1 VLIAPGVHVVHVS
14 EEKLM
19 HPGGTNVYLVG
30 DRDRVLVDS
39 GEDTEAVAGNILD
52 YLDGLGRPPLREI
65 VVTHSHPDH
74 WGGARRVAAATG
86 ARLRAFNFAAWDED
100 KRRALDG
107 VASVDSLADNEL
119 IAVDGKRLRAVH
131 TPGHSPE
138 HLCYFLEAERILFS
152 GDTILGIGTTV
163 IQDLGAYMTSL
174 ERLLSLHPDAICPGH
189 GPVIADAEARIGEYI
204 RHRQMRERQI
214 LAVLVEKPRTVR
226 QIVKILYHD
235 VDRRLHKP
243 AARNVQTHLD
253 KLVAEGRVRSRVR
266 GGSRYFLL
274 TGSA

>member
-1 VLIAPGVHVVHVS
+1 MLIAPGVHVVHVS

-30 DRDRVLVDS
+30 NGEWVLVDS

-52 YLDGLGRPPLREI
+52 YLEGLGRPRLREI
-65 VVTHSHPDH
+65 VVTHSHADH
-74 WGGARRVAAATG
+74 WGGARRVGAATG
-86 ARLRAFNFAAWDED
+86 ATLRAYNFEAWDAE
-100 KRRALDG
+100 KREALRDYPNVRPLRDG
-107 VASVDSLADNEL
+107 EL
-119 IAVDGKRLRAVH
+119 ISIGARGLRAVH

-138 HLCYFLEAERILFS
+138 HLCYFLEDEGILFS

-174 ERLLSLHPDAICPGH
+174 AKLLDLHPRSICPGH
-189 GPVIADAEARIGEYI
+189 GPVIEDGEARIGEYI
-204 RHRQMRERQI
+204 RHREMRERQI
-214 LAVLVEKPRTVR
+214 LGLLAEKPHTTR
-226 QIVKILYHD
+226 QIVKALYAE
-235 VDRRLHKP
+235 VDRRLHKA

-253 KLVAEGRVRSRVR
+253 KLLGEGRIKSRVR

-274 TGSA
+274 TS